1 MSSIEAMH
9 LGLSTDRMTPTETN
23 PTKRRPRWGRRILWT
38 LVGLVFALAIAAV
51 IAWFAFQ
58 KIPSWYQPVRV
69 ASGDLS
75 RIRNSLPNTYDSLN
89 AQIQSGETFDF
100 TLNDQTVSEWIV
112 ARAELYP
119 DAESWLPRWLRDPVV
134 VFDENRAIFGARVD
148 YQGWRAIIGIHLTLD
163 ITNESITARIVKVT
177 AGALPVPLSQLG
189 EPIKNFLDNEDLDVE
204 TMPEPA
210 AVVFKQLMKIGPARA
225 LTEGLHW
232 RNVFKAPNS
241 PHVIKIRGASTA
253 NGELKIRIEPR

>member
-1 MSSIEAMH
+1 MTQTGLATTRMNSTESI
-9 LGLSTDRMTPTETN
+9 
-23 PTKRRPRWGRRILWT
+23 PTKRKRRWGRRILWS
-38 LVGLVFALAIAAV
+38 LFAIVMMLAIAAV
-51 IAWFAFQ
+51 VGWFAFQ
-58 KIPSWYQPVRV
+58 KIPSWYKPVRV

-89 AQIQSGETFDF
+89 AKIQQGETFDF
-100 TLNDQTVSEWIV
+100 TLIDRTVSEWLV

-119 DAESWLPRWLRDPVV
+119 DAEAWLPKWLRDPIV
-134 VFDENRAIFGARVD
+134 VFEDNKAIIGARVD
-148 YQGWRAIIGIHLTLD
+148 YQGWRAIVGIHLTLD

-177 AGALPVPLSQLG
+177 AGALPIPLSQLVK
-189 EPIKNFLDNEDLDVE
+189 PIEDFLEDEDLDIE
-204 TMPEPA
+204 TMPDPA
-210 AVVFKQLMKIGPARA
+210 ALVFKELQEVGPAKA
-225 LTEGLHW
+225 LTNGLHW